1 MLQYLIIGS
10 FTIKIKTIWLF
21 INLLIV
27 ELTNIVELR
36 MYFSRQRSIGLG
48 LLAGLMNGLIALGGG
63 VLITPMLVIAGVNPQ
78 VAVGTSLAAV
88 TMLSCIGLTIHLLL
102 GGISLGLLSII
113 ATVIGGIAG
122 TIIGSKVLARLTPH
136 WMLILFAFIQVF
148 VAIRLIDQ
156 GMGLAVLGQVVSSI
170 PPLWAY
176 IGLGLFAGTL
186 SGIFGVGGGALV
198 LLGLAAFYG
207 VPVVEGLA
215 IALALNVTNALAA
228 MAQHARQGRVLWQEL
243 KFLIPAAVIGVLTGA
258 TLAHELPTNVMRL
271 VFGGFFMFM
280 GIMLARKG
288 WTLSNNNEK
297 HSI

>member
-1 MLQYLIIGS
+1 
-10 FTIKIKTIWLF
+10 
-21 INLLIV
+21 
-27 ELTNIVELR
+27 

-113 ATVIGGIAG
+113 VTVIGGIAG

-136 WMLILFAFIQVF
+136 WMLIIFAFIQVF

-156 GMGLAVLGQVVSSI
+156 GMGLALLGQVVSST

-176 IGLGLFAGTL
+176 FGLGLFAGTL
-186 SGIFGVGGGALV
+186 SGIFGIGGGALV
-198 LLGLAAFYG
+198 LLGLAAFCG

-215 IALALNVTNALAA
+215 IALALNVTNALAG
-228 MAQHARQGRVLWQEL
+228 MAQHARQGRVQWQEL

-258 TLAHELPTNVMRL
+258 MLAHELPTNAMRL

-297 HSI
+297 QST